1 MSWDIECTDQFE
13 TWWSE
18 LTQKE
23 QIAMRQS
30 IEALAAVG
38 PSVGRPTADRIRQ
51 SRHHNMKELRR
62 SSLRVLFAFDPRL
75 SAILLLGGD
84 KSERD
89 TSSPTWN
96 DWYRKFVPV
105 ADDLYDE
112 YLAELKREGRIE

>member
-1 MSWDIECTDQFE
+1 MSWDIEYTDQFE
-13 TWWSE
+13 NWWSE

-23 QIAMRQS
+23 QVAMRQS
-30 IEALAAVG
+30 IEALSVVG
-38 PSVGRPTADRIRQ
+38 PSVGRPTAD
-51 SRHHNMKELRR
+51 ELRR
-62 SSLRVLFAFDPRL
+62 SSLRVLFAFDPRQC
-75 SAILLLGGD
+75 AILLLGGD